1 MGFSDWWYYTGAIT
15 KTLVLIGM
23 TALALLTLTLLAPHV
38 SFLKPIAQRLGLVQT
53 QTIYVPVNHTV
64 YVNRTIYVNQTV
76 VRYINQTVPVYI
88 NRTVYV
94 PVGSSMSYFESYA
107 GYCSGRLVILPNNT
121 AWIVWFWLAPKT
133 YFESIPQV
141 YRWYFKTYPPVYYNS
156 TTHYAQ
162 FAPDL
167 LAAYFMSPQGV
178 NLFGWYGNCYI
189 DNVTINNQYY
199 ILVCGDTVGYG
210 PFMLNPLE
218 SGGSLSG
225 GLHIVWNGT
234 TAYEVIPMN
243 IGRVFITNNFIV
255 VGNFTYVYMPI
266 PVENATYTGIMFL
279 GYPVGYQA
287 MQYAITPGP
296 ICDLTVTFVSNP
308 TAALWLPVTTNQTL
322 ISYWN
327 EADTIAFGN
336 YDPYDYTMGYWV
348 WNYPS

>member
-76 VRYINQTVPVYI
+76 VRYINQTVPIYI

-94 PVGSSMSYFESYA
+94 PVGSNMSYFESYA

-141 YRWYFKTYPPVYYNS
+141 YRWYFKTYPPVYYNT

-162 FAPDL
+162 FDPAI

-178 NLFGWYGNCYI
+178 NLFGWYGTCYVN
-189 DNVTINNQYY
+189 NVTINNQYY

-225 GLHIVWNGT
+225 GLHIAWNGSA
-234 TAYEVIPMN
+234 AYEVIPMN

-266 PVENATYTGIMFL
+266 PVENATYTGVMFL
-279 GYPVGYQA
+279 GYPVGSQI

-296 ICDLTVTFVSNP
+296 ICDLIVTFATNA

-322 ISYWN
+322 VNYWRESVIPVYGWYN
-327 EADTIAFGN
+327 Q
-336 YDPYDYTMGYWV
+336 YDDLMGYFV
-348 WNYPS
+348 WHYPS